1 MDDLSEFVG
10 KGFALLRD
18 RIAAVEKQEGPKGE
32 KGQKGDAVRGPQGD
46 EGDRGDKGDKGDKGD
61 SVKGDK
67 GDKGDDAVVDY
78 GKIKAMIPAPIK
90 GDGAVVDYDR
100 IEEMIP
106 DPIKGDN
113 AVVDYARIRDMIPE
127 PIKGDSVK
135 GDKGD
140 EGNGVQSAKIDKR
153 GHLIITLDD
162 GSTIDAGRARGKDA
176 QQFQGMIAGGPSAPS
191 SDGLGNSFETVSSN
205 LAAYSASLNYVG
217 DSLVSI
223 TYTKSGSVIIKAFEY
238 TGESLTKITLS
249 GDVPS
254 AIELVKNLTYSTGKL
269 TGFSYS

>member
-32 KGQKGDAVRGPQGD
+32 KGQKGDAIRGPQGV
-46 EGDRGDKGDKGDKGD
+46 EGNRGDKGPKGDKGDKGD
-61 SVKGDK
+61 RGPQGNSIKGEQGEKGETIRGEQGKQGDK
-67 GDKGDDAVVDY
+67 GESGEKGQVGRKGQPGPKGEAGDKGERGDSIKGDD
-78 GKIKAMIPAPIK
+78 
-90 GDGAVVDYDR
+90 
-100 IEEMIP
+100 
-106 DPIKGDN
+106 
-113 AVVDYARIRDMIPE
+113 
-127 PIKGDSVK
+127 
-135 GDKGD
+135 
-140 EGNGVQSAKIDKR
+140 GNGVQSAKIDKR

-162 GSTIDAGRARGKDA
+162 GSTIDAGRAKGKDA

-223 TYTKSGSVIIKAFEY
+223 TYTKSGSVITKAFEY